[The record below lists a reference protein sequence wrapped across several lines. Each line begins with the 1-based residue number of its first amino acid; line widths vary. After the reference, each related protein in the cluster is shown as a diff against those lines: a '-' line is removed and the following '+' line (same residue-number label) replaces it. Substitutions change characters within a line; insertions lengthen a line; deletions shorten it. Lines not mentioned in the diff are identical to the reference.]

1 MANVSLINGH
11 IDNEETPKI
20 TKEIRSKKI
29 AEMVE
34 LRKQGKT
41 YNEIASLMGTSKQR
55 VHYLIGGK
63 SDNLFRPVSRERC
76 VWGGLQEWMN
86 ENKVCVAELTRRLYG
101 HGNPSQQSLVRDRLA
116 GKVNFQKD
124 FIDNILRITGLTYEE
139 AFKLDK

>member
-11 IDNEETPKI
+11 IDNEETSKI

-29 AEMVE
+29 SKMIE
-34 LRKQGKT
+34 LRNEGKT
-41 YNEIASLMGTSKQR
+41 YAEIAKIMGTSKQR

-63 SDNLFRPVSRERC
+63 SDKFFRIVSCERC
-76 VWGGLQEWMN
+76 IWCGLREWMN